1 MVGKIKAGYGI
12 KVTTNDLYGNFY
24 SASLNNQLEN
34 RNQWQNHEQYTVTVE
49 LESHVLEVLDWA
61 KAKMA
66 EELELQLLAAEYPIL
81 EDAIRDL
88 AVITAL
94 IKGKRSQ

>member
-1 MVGKIKAGYGI
+1 MIGKIKAGYGI

-34 RNQWQNHEQYTVTVE
+34 INQRQSHEQYTVTVE
-49 LESHVLEVLDWA
+49 LESHVMEVLNWA
-61 KAKMA
+61 NAKMS
-66 EELELQLLAAEYPIL
+66 EELELQLLAADYPIL